1 MNMTKTERD
10 VAEATE
16 NLGVTGF
23 VDNWYDW
30 ALDREVRTRTWIA
43 QTAPSRSP
51 QGILEYAFGLAI
63 EHEVARLW
71 RLAQDKDIEQAV
83 TAALR
88 TLSHES
94 TSGGV
99 GGMVALAEREASR
112 EFLRIAGK
120 RAPVTLNQILF

>member
-1 MNMTKTERD
+1 MNMTKTERE
-10 VAEATE
+10 VADDTE
-16 NLGVTGF
+16 NLGIIGF
-23 VDNWYDW
+23 VENWLAW
-30 ALDREVRTRTWIA
+30 ARDRETRTRNSIR

-51 QGILEYAFGLAI
+51 QGLLEYTFGLAI

-71 RLAQDKDIEQAV
+71 ELAQTNGLDQAV

-94 TSGGV
+94 TNGGV
-99 GGMVALAEREASR
+99 HGLVALAEREAAR

-120 RAPVTLNQILF
+120 RAPVSLTNILF